1 MADSFYDFF
10 NLHELGALNEEEAR
24 QMLRRLSERA
34 GTPRVVKILEEEPG
48 RFKALLLLSG
58 GTPRTLAM
66 LHGIL
71 ALEGFTRAEEDLE
84 ALLDQLTPYYKA
96 RFDDLPAQSQ
106 QVVDAVALHWHPI
119 TAAECDAKI
128 RIGINATSSQLNR
141 LVKQGVL
148 TKLEGGDSTRLTFQ
162 IAERFFNIWYLMRA
176 SRRMRRRL
184 M

>member
-96 RFDDLPAQSQ
+96 RFDDLPA
-106 QVVDAVALHWHPI
+106 
-119 TAAECDAKI
+119 
-128 RIGINATSSQLNR
+128 
-141 LVKQGVL
+141 
-148 TKLEGGDSTRLTFQ
+148 
-162 IAERFFNIWYLMRA
+162 RA
-176 SRRMRRRL
+176 SRLSTRSRFTGTPSRRPNATPRSGSGSTRPRRS
-184 M
+184 